1 MNRCLASVVLSLAA
15 LVPGNGRAA
24 ELQSLDAVRAAAL
37 QAVGG
42 PQAQG
47 EARLDNALRLVA
59 CTQPL
64 QAVAQGTRMAQVR
77 CDDAPG
83 WKIFVPVT
91 VRREADVVVAGG
103 PVRPGEPVANANLVV
118 QRRDL
123 GTTEG
128 ATFASPEQ
136 LTGAIAARALSAGDI
151 VTAGDLQ
158 QGQPLHRGDPV
169 VLVSR
174 VAGAE
179 IRMPGVALGNAQAG
193 QRVAVQ
199 NSASNKVVRGRVSL
213 VPGEVDVVQ

>member
-15 LVPGNGRAA
+15 LAPGTGRAA
-24 ELQSLDAVRAAAL
+24 DLQSLDAVRAAAL

-59 CTQPL
+59 CTRPL

-83 WKIFVPVT
+83 WKLFVPVT

-103 PVRPGEPVANANLVV
+103 PVRPGDPVANANLVV

-136 LTGAIAARALSAGDI
+136 LAGAIAARALSAGDI

-158 QGQPLHRGDPV
+158 QGQPLRRGDPV

-174 VAGAE
+174 VGGAE